1 MWIHQRTYICS
12 IDVDV
17 SDKACL
23 LENLSEDEKAER
35 THKDIT
41 SDEPHSA
48 QCVYLCS
55 WPHTNKT
62 LTSQI
67 ETLEVHSLVMSRLLP
82 FCSFLSIRLWRIFI
96 FHFKIGVLSELD
108 VIQAWEDVREAI
120 SWILYRLFL
129 FGSFNERS
137 GVCRD
142 PIRWYAATSEERY
155 RVGVLKIKFR
165 S

>member
-96 FHFKIGVLSELD
+96 FILKLGFYLNLMLSKLGKMSEKPFPEHCI
-108 VIQAWEDVREAI
+108 VFFSSAHSTKEVG
-120 SWILYRLFL
+120 F
-129 FGSFNERS
+129 
-137 GVCRD
+137 V
-142 PIRWYAATSEERY
+142 ATRY
-155 RVGVLKIKFR
+155 DGT
-165 S
+165 